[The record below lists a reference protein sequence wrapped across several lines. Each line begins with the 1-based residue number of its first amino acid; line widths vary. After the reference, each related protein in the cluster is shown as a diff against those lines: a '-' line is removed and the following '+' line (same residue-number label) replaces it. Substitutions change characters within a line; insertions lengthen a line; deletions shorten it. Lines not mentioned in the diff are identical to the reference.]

1 MNWRRKILMAVAAMV
16 VAHSGVAQSPTPP
29 ATATL
34 TGIVRDSAGGPLAD
48 VEVLLTETARA
59 TRSDAGGRFTLGN
72 VAPGAYRV
80 WFRRLGYASTQFDW
94 AASARQRV
102 EVRVVMNRLA
112 QTLDPVVVRA
122 QEEKEMSDRASI
134 LGLVIDTTGTPIEEA
149 EVQLVGANRSGLT
162 RANGGFLFR
171 PLLVGPYVIRVRK
184 LGFEPSV
191 VKLSLVAGDDREVVI
206 RMRRIA
212 VDLDPVVVTAKSG
225 YEPLDEQVWEDLEKR
240 MRWKNFK
247 TPVLGPEDLRRFAG
261 GDVELVAQ
269 QYMLGRS
276 KTRGYAVTSMTPGR
290 ASGDP
295 ALFSRADDE
304 SCVLLNGKSPM
315 RRPLRIFGTSQLDL
329 LEIYPANTE
338 LTGTIAWRMG
348 GIPGCAARGLFDHP
362 PYFVI
367 WLKGSK

>member
-1 MNWRRKILMAVAAMV
+1 MNWHQKIVMAVAAV
-16 VAHSGVAQSPTPP
+16 FVTAGTAAAQTPGP
-29 ATATL
+29 TATL
-34 TGIVRDSAGGPLAD
+34 TGIIRDSAGGPLTD
-48 VEVLLTETARA
+48 VEVLLTETTRA
-59 TRSDAGGRFTLGN
+59 TRSDAAGRFTLAG
-72 VAPGAYRV
+72 VSPGAYRV

-94 AASARQRV
+94 AAAADQRI

-134 LGLVIDTTGTPIEEA
+134 LGLVIDTTGAPIEEA

-225 YEPLDEQVWEDLEKR
+225 YERLDEQVWEDLEKR
-240 MRWKNFK
+240 MRWKSFR
-247 TPVLGPEDLRRFAG
+247 TRLLGPEDLRRYVD
-261 GDVELVAQ
+261 GDLSLVAKI
-269 QYMLGRS
+269 LDVDRPAE
-276 KTRGYAVTSMTPGR
+276 RGYAVKSIMGGRGR
-290 ASGDP
+290 AQTV
-295 ALFSRADDE
+295 SRLDADDA
-304 SCVLLNGKSPM
+304 CILLNGKTPM
-315 RRPLRIFGTSQLDL
+315 YRPLHTFSVNDIDL
-329 LEIYPANTE
+329 LEVYPGGTE

-348 GIPGCAARGLFDHP
+348 GLRPCVANGIFEHP
-362 PYFVI
+362 LYFVV